1 MIMVQTLYLVLAALH
16 MQGASTSLLR
26 LDQARP
32 STGLPVG
39 WTVRAVRGQ
48 RAPDVAVKDSSG
60 ERFVRFSG
68 AGRAAWFVHE
78 LETRLASA
86 GGRLSWTW
94 RVPVAPAGADMRAN
108 GTDDSALRVFV
119 VFAPAGRFE
128 RPPRTLFYS
137 VGQVEPLTFERVSS
151 ASKNLHVFRV
161 APTAASP
168 VWSETTV
175 DPAADY
181 VRIWGVAAPRIVA
194 VGFMQDSDQTKSPAV
209 ADVAQLTWRSKD
221 ASTP

>member
-1 MIMVQTLYLVLAALH
+1 MVQTFWLVVAALQT
-16 MQGASTSLLR
+16 QGACMSLLR
-26 LDQARP
+26 LDP
-32 STGLPVG
+32 GSPLTVLPTG

-48 RAPDVAVKDSSG
+48 RAPDVAVNDSSG
-60 ERFVRFSG
+60 DRFVRFSG
-68 AGRAAWFVHE
+68 AGRAAWFVYE
-78 LETRLASA
+78 LEAPLASA

-137 VGQVEPLTFERVSS
+137 VGQLEPLTFERVSS

-168 VWSETTV
+168 AWSETSV
-175 DPAADY
+175 DPSADY
-181 VRIWGVAAPRIVA
+181 ARIWGVAAET
-194 VGFMQDSDQTKSPAV
+194 S
-209 ADVAQLTWRSKD
+209 
-221 ASTP
+221 